1 MSLPCDVGGSLSAQ
15 ATPSVHPSPGR
26 QAWQETG
33 GSWGSCRGLSRS
45 LGPPA
50 RVRRSQGRAFAY
62 VSFRP
67 GPAHGLGATNQS
79 GHGQTRADT
88 SGRADTSRCSCR
100 GLGGESWV
108 IALIQLTKTPDITS
122 TAAPG
127 VGARAHVSN
136 DGREQRHVLG
146 DVMPRGWAQTCPDRS
161 RRTSSDGRSHGEMP
175 EAGGLRQRERAEDG
189 GAAAALSRWDVV
201 CVEAHT
207 PTNQR
212 SPASLT

>member
-1 MSLPCDVGGSLSAQ
+1 MLPFG
-15 ATPSVHPSPGR
+15 PG
-26 QAWQETG
+26 QPTG
-33 GSWGSCRGLSRS
+33 W
-45 LGPPA
+45 A
-50 RVRRSQGRAFAY
+50 RPTNLVMGRHE
-62 VSFRP
+62 R
-67 GPAHGLGATNQS
+67 
-79 GHGQTRADT
+79 TRADT
-88 SGRADTSRCSCR
+88 GHGHTGRCPWAGRPRAGAR

-127 VGARAHVSN
+127 VGARAHVSD
-136 DGREQRHVLG
+136 DGREQHRVLG

-201 CVEAHT
+201 DVLRPITPRTSARRLSVTHPGCVSAQA
-207 PTNQR
+207 NQVEFWT
-212 SPASLT
+212 SNPE

>member
-1 MSLPCDVGGSLSAQ
+1 MFPFG
-15 ATPSVHPSPGR
+15 PGR
-26 QAWQETG
+26 PRARPTNLVAARLDTG
-33 GSWGSCRGLSRS
+33 GHERTRH
-45 LGPPA
+45 
-50 RVRRSQGRAFAY
+50 GR
-62 VSFRP
+62 
-67 GPAHGLGATNQS
+67 
-79 GHGQTRADT
+79 TRADT
-88 SGRADTSRCSCR
+88 TRAGAR

-127 VGARAHVSN
+127 VGARAHVSD

-189 GAAAALSRWDVV
+189 VCLLCARATNTRPIRPERASPSHAHPRTRGCALPF
-201 CVEAHT
+201 T
-207 PTNQR
+207 TLPTGR
-212 SPASLT
+212 T